1 MTKKFNELYQFILRE
16 AQGDQNLPDF
26 GKPDQQPAP
35 AQGNESPEAPSGGL
49 GDDLTAQLGELGK
62 PVPPEELELA
72 KLAIRAANFN
82 TNSTDVHQY
91 QMKVNGQVISF
102 DQISS
107 YFEQSKNWQAVLKF
121 VEWII
126 NKYEGANSRWSE
138 DQELLGKD
146 IIKKIRFFNKD
157 RSDPSKLLDNS
168 KRITWTRII
177 LNALL
182 NPDPSFNMNGS
193 EVDEKS
199 LPDIF
204 NTLKQKFGNNSK
216 GLFSTELKG
225 PSNN

>member
-26 GKPDQQPAP
+26 GKPDQQPDQDAGAP
-35 AQGNESPEAPSGGL
+35 EDPSGGL
-49 GDDLTAQLGELGK
+49 GDDLAAQLGEVDK

-82 TNSTDVHQY
+82 TSSTDIHQY
-91 QMKVNGQVISF
+91 QLKINGQVIPF
-102 DQISS
+102 DQVSS
-107 YFEQSKNWQAVLKF
+107 YFEQTKNWQAVLKF

-168 KRITWTRII
+168 KRIVWSRII
-177 LNALL
+177 LNALN

-204 NTLKQKFGNNSK
+204 NMLKQKFGNNSK
-216 GLFSTELKG
+216 GLASTELKG